1 MNTVRSIIHDH
12 GNLID
17 RHTIMARIAISG
29 AYKEQLKL
37 DLKSKVK
44 SWFELRLFDLILF
57 YDSVAR
63 WARNKF
69 IQFSIRTGRIQA
81 ELLKEIKDS
90 SQQVNLN

>member
-1 MNTVRSIIHDH
+1 LNTVRSIIHDH

-29 AYKEQLKL
+29 AYKEQLRL

-44 SWFELRLFDLILF
+44 SWFELRLFDLILM
-57 YDSVAR
+57 YDSLTR
-63 WARNKF
+63 WAKNKI

-81 ELLKEIKDS
+81 EILKEIKDS